1 MRELVLVQFP
11 KSDRNPLLRAS
22 YRPITLLTADCE
34 ILGRILADRLT
45 EALPGL
51 IHPDQAGFV
60 PGRNT
65 SQNIWRLFQVQ
76 DGVRGRFPRAACLVL
91 DIEKAFDTLAWQY
104 LFEALRRVGIG
115 PQFIAYTR
123 LLYTDLTT
131 RVRIGRFIS
140 SPIPIK
146 RGTHQGCPLYPCDLR
161 HLHGTAGS
169 APARG
174 RRAMGHPARRPHS

>member
-76 DGVRGRFPRAACLVL
+76 DGVRGRFPRAAWH
-91 DIEKAFDTLAWQY
+91 AW
-104 LFEALRRVGIG
+104 
-115 PQFIAYTR
+115 
-123 LLYTDLTT
+123 
-131 RVRIGRFIS
+131 
-140 SPIPIK
+140 
-146 RGTHQGCPLYPCDLR
+146 C
-161 HLHGTAGS
+161 
-169 APARG
+169 
-174 RRAMGHPARRPHS
+174 